1 MKKEIERDLLSLDPK
16 EWALVI
22 RTCQNDGTSY
32 NGFKWPGDI
41 DVEVS
46 APDWKPTA
54 ACGNGLH
61 GLADGWGD
69 WTLLGDV
76 DATWQVLKVKRSEMI
91 EISEKVK
98 FPRCLQ
104 VYVGDMATA
113 MGLISKWQVKLL
125 CAAATSVPSTI
136 AATGDLSD
144 GGERRK
150 KIGSSGDAAKIGSSG
165 DAAKIGSSGDAAKIG
180 SSGDAAQIGSSGYA
194 AKIGS
199 SGYAA
204 KIGSSGDAAQIGSS
218 GDAAKIGSSGDAA
231 QIGSS
236 GYAAQI
242 EALGE
247 GASVACAALGA
258 IVSVG
263 LNGSVAA
270 AYRDPS
276 GRIRFAVGYEGEG
289 LAAGLWYKVSS
300 EGKFVEVKR

>member
-22 RTCQNDGTSY
+22 RTCQKDGTSH
-32 NGFKWPGDI
+32 NGFKWPGEI

-54 ACGNGLH
+54 QCGNGLH

-69 WTLLGDV
+69 WTLLGDL

-113 MGLISKWQVKLL
+113 MALISKWQVKLL
-125 CAAATSVPSTI
+125 CAAATTVPSSVS
-136 AATGDLSD
+136 ATGDLSD

-150 KIGSSGDAAKIGSSG
+150 QIGSSGD
-165 DAAKIGSSGDAAKIG
+165 
-180 SSGDAAQIGSSGYA
+180 
-194 AKIGS
+194 
-199 SGYAA
+199 AA

-231 QIGSS
+231 KIGSSGYAAQIGSS

-247 GASVACAALGA
+247 GAAVAVAGLGA
-258 IVSVG
+258 KVSVG
-263 LNGSVAA
+263 LNGSVAV
-270 AYRDPS
+270 AYRDRLD
-276 GRIRFAVGYEGEG
+276 RIRFAVGYEGEG
-289 LAAGLWYKVSS
+289 LGAGLWYRVDAD
-300 EGKFVEVKR
+300 GKFVEVKN